1 VLPDA
6 TNIDGVAGAT
16 EAEAGRAM
24 TSVETIC
31 SIRLRPS
38 RMGVCAF
45 LSTLSDMT
53 YIRRNAT
60 HREMSVIR
68 FASLCSTSSVLLNIF
83 SAEPASITVHWI
95 FWRTDPCC
103 CRRKCKLSS
112 FARRLRTSVSRS
124 LRLCRMM
131 ASVRMR
137 SRRGILDALQ
147 FGCKQRKSCCKS
159 LNLMRCVSPSQNQI
173 SRDFGQNAC
182 CFDERDDARDAA
194 DDLHAR

>member
-1 VLPDA
+1 MSDPRKPQASQCSANVHGSDARVRLTAAPDSGKGTVLPDA

-131 ASVRMR
+131 ASVRT
-137 SRRGILDALQ
+137 G
-147 FGCKQRKSCCKS
+147 
-159 LNLMRCVSPSQNQI
+159 
-173 SRDFGQNAC
+173 
-182 CFDERDDARDAA
+182 
-194 DDLHAR
+194 